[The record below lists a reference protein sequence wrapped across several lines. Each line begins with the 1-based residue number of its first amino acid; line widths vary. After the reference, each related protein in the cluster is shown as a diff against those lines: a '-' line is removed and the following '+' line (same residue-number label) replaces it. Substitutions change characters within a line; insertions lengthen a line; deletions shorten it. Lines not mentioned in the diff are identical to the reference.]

1 MPGTVGAED
10 VGRKGFEPSSLGLK
24 ARCSTVGRTSR
35 HVIAAAFVSSAFS
48 FFQMRQRPPR
58 SILSGL
64 CGCVEMTLLLLRIVS
79 FADADLPLEARRG
92 THVPCHPRVYEG
104 QIHGIGLNDPWVMH
118 YRL

>member
-1 MPGTVGAED
+1 
-10 VGRKGFEPSSLGLK
+10 
-24 ARCSTVGRTSR
+24 
-35 HVIAAAFVSSAFS
+35 VIAAAFVSSAFS

-118 YRL
+118 YEL